1 MAGASLANRPRHDEC
16 PGHAG
21 QLLQGRRMAPYSQG
35 RRMGAA
41 PHRRV
46 CGGCVT
52 GTLPRTHLLKAGQD
66 IREVEE
72 LMGHMDVSTS

>member
-1 MAGASLANRPRHDEC
+1 
-16 PGHAG
+16 
-21 QLLQGRRMAPYSQG
+21 MAPYSQG